1 MMTIEQA
8 LEELRFRDEFKM
20 IIEYLREERE
30 QYLINMRNCKT
41 SSLVMQLSGGVISLT
56 DTITFLE
63 GK

>member
-1 MMTIEQA
+1 MTIEQA

-20 IIEYLREERE
+20 VIDYLREERE

-56 DTITFLE
+56 DTIAFLE